1 MAPSQIAA
9 NGPLFL
15 GIDVLI
21 GVQTVRNE
29 RPATFCQ
36 HAPRES
42 LAAVSQDAKICA
54 KDTAEQLFGMKS
66 HDA

>member
-1 MAPSQIAA
+1 
-9 NGPLFL
+9 
-15 GIDVLI
+15 
-21 GVQTVRNE
+21 VQTVRNE

-54 KDTAEQLFGMKS
+54 KDNAEQLFGMKS